1 MRLLRRKGVTLVELL
16 VGVVMLGIFAVGMVS
31 AYNMISKGVGV
42 TKSKTIASNLLQ
54 EKIEKLKDYNYYR
67 LLVTPAAALTNPNDA
82 SNPFPPESITVSGIT
97 YTRNTIVRKLL
108 EDTGTGT
115 LSILAPT
122 DPDDGIKRIEVTLSW
137 TENSQAKSISLFNLF
152 NNPARTPQDGV
163 INGNVKNPSSANV
176 SNVNVF
182 VSDNPNLYSLT
193 DASGNYSFRAPG
205 GTYVLRADKR
215 GYISQ
220 ITGSIT
226 LATGTTVTT
235 NFTGYTQKPTGTA
248 SGYVYSRNHL
258 VISEVCAA
266 VSGVDSTQFFEIYNP
281 KSTNV
286 TINSSN
292 TKMHYYDTGNNKQ
305 EFTLTWTGS
314 TLITSGG
321 YFLVAS
327 ASTVSGVVADAY
339 WSETNVINADKG
351 GLGIAD
357 YSGNW
362 IDRVAWSKTGHTAPA
377 GGTEGS
383 AIDLTWFGG
392 LVPGLV
398 LERRQAPS
406 PASPAGTTEG
416 NAYDSEDNSSDFH
429 AHLTAVPQNCS
440 SAAETPVSGSV
451 VTGAYVFSTDDVSS
465 PSTSTSTGTYTI
477 TNVAVGTWK
486 IAAAGSSYY
495 GELTSVT
502 ILTSATTTAT
512 VILTTAATDGYITG
526 TVTTGATT
534 PLSGITMYSTT
545 TTSTDVNGNYIL
557 VVPAGANYVTANYLN
572 ANVNYTSKSSTT
584 PITVTAGTA
593 VSHIDFNLFSGGA
606 ISGSVTTNGT
616 DPLPYVPIIA
626 KDPLNI
632 ERGNALSDTSGAYTI
647 TNLEVTGFPYTV
659 FPALD
664 DKEVGT
670 PSSISATVVAGTTSG
685 GYNFQV
691 TTGLANISGTVKVSA
706 TNKEIT
712 TGVLIVATTG
722 SISTT
727 NPPTIDYTIRTG
739 STIYYSTTSDS
750 NGNYTM
756 PVRGNAAGTAY
767 NIYGWYTSPAGTT
780 SKGTGSTTV
789 TSGASKTVNFGF

>member
-67 LLVTPAAALTNPNDA
+67 LLVTPAAALTNPNNA
-82 SNPFPPESITVSGIT
+82 
-97 YTRNTIVRKLL
+97 
-108 EDTGTGT
+108 
-115 LSILAPT
+115 
-122 DPDDGIKRIEVTLSW
+122 
-137 TENSQAKSISLFNLF
+137 
-152 NNPARTPQDGV
+152 ARTPQDGV

-266 VSGVDSTQFFEIYNP
+266 VSVVDSSQFFEIYNP

-398 LERRQAPS
+398 LARRHAPF
-406 PASPAGTTEG
+406 PAS
-416 NAYDSEDNSSDFH
+416 
-429 AHLTAVPQNCS
+429 TA
-440 SAAETPVSGSV
+440 
-451 VTGAYVFSTDDVSS
+451 
-465 PSTSTSTGTYTI
+465 
-477 TNVAVGTWK
+477 
-486 IAAAGSSYY
+486 
-495 GELTSVT
+495 
-502 ILTSATTTAT
+502 
-512 VILTTAATDGYITG
+512 
-526 TVTTGATT
+526 
-534 PLSGITMYSTT
+534 
-545 TTSTDVNGNYIL
+545 
-557 VVPAGANYVTANYLN
+557 
-572 ANVNYTSKSSTT
+572 
-584 PITVTAGTA
+584 
-593 VSHIDFNLFSGGA
+593 
-606 ISGSVTTNGT
+606 
-616 DPLPYVPIIA
+616 
-626 KDPLNI
+626 
-632 ERGNALSDTSGAYTI
+632 R
-647 TNLEVTGFPYTV
+647 
-659 FPALD
+659 
-664 DKEVGT
+664 
-670 PSSISATVVAGTTSG
+670 
-685 GYNFQV
+685 
-691 TTGLANISGTVKVSA
+691 
-706 TNKEIT
+706 
-712 TGVLIVATTG
+712 
-722 SISTT
+722 
-727 NPPTIDYTIRTG
+727 
-739 STIYYSTTSDS
+739 
-750 NGNYTM
+750 
-756 PVRGNAAGTAY
+756 
-767 NIYGWYTSPAGTT
+767 
-780 SKGTGSTTV
+780 
-789 TSGASKTVNFGF
+789 